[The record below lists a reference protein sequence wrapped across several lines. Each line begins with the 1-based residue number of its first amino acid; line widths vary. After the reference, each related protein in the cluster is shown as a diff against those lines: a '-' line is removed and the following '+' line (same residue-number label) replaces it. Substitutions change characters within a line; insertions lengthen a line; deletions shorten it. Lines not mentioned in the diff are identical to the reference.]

1 MKGQGLPLNFIV
13 LGALALLVL
22 VVVIAYFV
30 TGGASIF
37 QQTSDT
43 QVQQQCNSL
52 CANVQTVYAQ
62 QYSYNGIT
70 NDIATTA
77 SAYCEQNKIYQKERD
92 VDCQRVR
99 GPCIIQTMDGKQY
112 RITCENG
119 TPSVTE
125 ITTSSVT

>member
-43 QVQQQCNSL
+43 DVRNQCNSL
-52 CANVQTVYAQ
+52 CANIQTVYAQ
-62 QYSYNGIT
+62 RYSYNEIE
-70 NDIATTA
+70 NDIEDLA
-77 SAYCEQNKIYQKERD
+77 SSYCEQNKIYQKEKN
-92 VDCQRVR
+92 VEQAP
-99 GPCIIQTMDGKQY
+99 GY
-112 RITCENG
+112 
-119 TPSVTE
+119 
-125 ITTSSVT
+125 SS

>member
-52 CANVQTVYAQ
+52 CANIQTVYAQ
-62 QYSYNGIT
+62 QYSYNGIRG
-70 NDIATTA
+70 DIEGSAA
-77 SAYCEQNKIYQKERD
+77 AYCEQNKIYQKEKN

-99 GPCIIQTMDGKQY
+99 GPCIVQTMDGNQY
-112 RITCENG
+112 RITCSNG
-119 TPSVTE
+119 QPHAEE
-125 ITTSSVT
+125 ITQQQTQ